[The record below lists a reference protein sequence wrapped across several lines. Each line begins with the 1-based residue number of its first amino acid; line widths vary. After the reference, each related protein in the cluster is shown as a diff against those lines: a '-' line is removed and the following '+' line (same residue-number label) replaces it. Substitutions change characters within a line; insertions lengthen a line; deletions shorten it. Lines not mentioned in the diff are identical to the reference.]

1 MKLLPTA
8 LLLCASLML
17 VACAGSPRQANIDY
31 DRSVNFSQYQR
42 FAFYQAAP
50 TEGEE
55 AAKPAYDPLLEQHFK
70 TAISREMAA
79 LGYTLDETA
88 PQLLVNYL
96 TNVENRQDVRSSP
109 FSVNTGFGFF
119 GRNSAFS
126 VGFPLYGGV
135 EKVDYKVGSVLIE
148 VIDASAN
155 RVIWQGMLEGR
166 LSYKAMQQPQQAIND
181 TVNLIFQRYPTRL
194 VSQ

>member
-8 LLLCASLML
+8 LLLFASLLL

-42 FAFYQAAP
+42 FAFYQAPPA
-50 TEGEE
+50 EGEE

-70 TAISREMAA
+70 TAISGEMTA

-166 LSYKAMQQPQQAIND
+166 LSNKAMQQPQQAIND

-194 VSQ
+194 VNQ